1 MTTEKQLVGEKAA
14 EFVEDGMIIGL
25 GTGSTV
31 RFTIEKIGGLV
42 QQGLSIQGVATSIRT
57 EQLAKECGIPLL
69 SLEEV
74 DELDLAIDGAD
85 EADPAFH
92 LIKGGGGALLRE
104 KIIASSARRFV
115 VVADPSKMVEQLGR
129 FPLPVEVE
137 AFGYKMTEKKIRSL
151 GGASA
156 LRVKEGKPYI
166 TDNGHYI
173 FDCDFGLIASPEE
186 LERELNLIPG
196 VVENG
201 LFIDMADMIITVN
214 EKQEIQVKKRT
225 KQE

>member
-1 MTTEKQLVGEKAA
+1 MNEKQLVGEKVA
-14 EFVEDGMIIGL
+14 EYVKDGMIIGL

-31 RFTIEKIGGLV
+31 RFTIEKIGELV
-42 QQGLSIQGVATSIRT
+42 KQGMFVQGVATSIRT
-57 EQLAKECGIPLL
+57 EQLAKKHGIPLL
-69 SLEEV
+69 SLNEV
-74 DELDLAIDGAD
+74 DKLDIAIDGAD

-104 KIIASSARRFV
+104 KMIASSAESFI
-115 VVADPSKMVEQLGR
+115 VVADSSKMVERLGR

-137 AFGYKMTEKKIRSL
+137 TFGYRMTEKKIRSL

-173 FDCDFGLIASPEE
+173 FDCDFGSIASPKKLEQE
-186 LERELNLIPG
+186 LSLIPG

-201 LFIDMADMIITVN
+201 LFIAMADMIITVN
-214 EKQEIQVKKRT
+214 EKKDIQIKKRT

>member
-1 MTTEKQLVGEKAA
+1 MTNEKQLVGEKAA
-14 EFVEDGMIIGL
+14 EFVQDGMIVGL

-31 RFTIEKIGGLV
+31 RYTIEKIGKQV
-42 QQGLSIQGVATSIRT
+42 NQGMSIQAAATSIQT
-57 EQLAKECGIPLL
+57 EQLARECGIPLV
-69 SLEEV
+69 SLNEV

-85 EADPAFH
+85 EVSPAFH

-104 KIIASSARRFV
+104 KIIASSAQLFV
-115 VVADPSKMVEQLGR
+115 VVADSSKMVEQLGR

-137 AFGYKMTEKKIRSL
+137 RFGYTVTERKIRSL
-151 GGASA
+151 GGEPA
-156 LRVKEGKPYI
+156 LRVKEGKPYV

-173 FDCDFGLIASPEE
+173 FDCDFGIIASPEK

-201 LFIDMADMIITVN
+201 LFIGMANTVITVSGGQDIRI
-214 EKQEIQVKKRT
+214 EKRT

>member
-31 RFTIEKIGGLV
+31 RYTIEKIGGLV

-69 SLEEV
+69 SLDEV

-137 AFGYKMTEKKIRSL
+137 TFGYKMTEKKIRSL
-151 GGASA
+151 GGAPV

-201 LFIDMADMIITVN
+201 LFIGMADTIITVSEN
-214 EKQEIQVKKRT
+214 QEIQVKKRT